1 MILINMSLILL
12 LINLNFVYGDLIHVE
27 KPGDIS
33 DENNIFITSLWAMS
47 VFASAGLISKFK
59 KSTIKVE
66 KIDKDQIYWDFVDDK
81 KEHFKLEV
89 NNYDEIKDL
98 RKQLKQVDKML
109 LSLEKDFKVEITE
122 DIIYKFGKGPI
133 RFTEDNKYYHGVNNT
148 NEKRN
153 RKGKI
158 IEDEGWSK
166 CMYEY
171 TSDRK
176 LKIWDTKNIKDY
188 CCDCSFDEEKTK
200 GRRVFKVYKCNGHI
214 YP

>member
-27 KPGDIS
+27 KPGNIS

-59 KSTIKVE
+59 KSTIEIE
-66 KIDKDQIYWDFVDDK
+66 KLDKDQLYWDFVDDK

-98 RKQLKQVDKML
+98 RKQLKQIDKML
-109 LSLEKDFKVEITE
+109 LSLEKDYKEEITE

-133 RFTEDNKYYHGVNNT
+133 RFIEDKKYYHGVNNT

-166 CMYEY
+166 CIFEY
-171 TSDRK
+171 TSNKK
-176 LKIWDTKNIKDY
+176 LKIWDTKNVKEY

-200 GRRVFKVYKCNGHI
+200 GRRVLKVYKCNGHLI
-214 YP
+214 